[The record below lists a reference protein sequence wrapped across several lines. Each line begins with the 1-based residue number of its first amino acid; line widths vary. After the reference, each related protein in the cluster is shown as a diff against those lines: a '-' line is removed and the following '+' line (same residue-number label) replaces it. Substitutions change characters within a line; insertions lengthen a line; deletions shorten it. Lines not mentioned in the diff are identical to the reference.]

1 MQIAWSQARQRNFGA
16 VVGAFR
22 EVGRINALPSPG
34 WQPPSRHP
42 PSWSGLLRR
51 LRLDGSRKE
60 RKEAPRFATFAE
72 DFLGVYA
79 ANNNKYSTLTA
90 KKSAFKHHLV
100 PAFGRFRLDEI
111 GMRDIETY
119 KAKKLA
125 DGLKPK
131 SVNNHLTMLRKALS
145 VAVDWELLSHVPKVH
160 WLKGP
165 QPEFDFLSFEEA
177 DRFLQA
183 ADPEWQPMFTLA
195 LRTGLR
201 LGELRALRWD
211 DVDLVAGRLMVRRCD
226 WRGHLGT
233 PKSGR
238 NRELPLS
245 GDALAALKAQRHL
258 RGELVLRRSR
268 TGMEGE
274 RVQVAPLACL
284 QEGRAAPDQL
294 ARAAAQLRFAPGDA
308 AGAAQGGA
316 GADGP
321 CDDRDDAPLRAPQ
334 SRGWPERGAAA
345 GSAWQRRGNGHWARC
360 QLAIVT
366 EENWWRRRESKA

>member
-1 MQIAWSQARQRNFGA
+1 
-16 VVGAFR
+16 
-22 EVGRINALPSPG
+22 
-34 WQPPSRHP
+34 
-42 PSWSGLLRR
+42 
-51 LRLDGSRKE
+51 
-60 RKEAPRFATFAE
+60 
-72 DFLGVYA
+72 VYA
-79 ANNNKYSTLTA
+79 ANNNKYSALTA

-258 RGELVLRRSR
+258 RGELVFCAEAGRAWKENECKWPLWRACKKAGLRRISWHVLR
-268 TGMEGE
+268 HSFASHLVMQ
-274 RVQVAPLACL
+274 RVPLKAV
-284 QEGRAAPDQL
+284 QELMGHATIEMTLRYAHLSPEVGRNAVQL
-294 ARAAAQLRFAPGDA
+294 LD
-308 AGAAQGGA
+308 
-316 GADGP
+316 
-321 CDDRDDAPLRAPQ
+321 
-334 SRGWPERGAAA
+334 
-345 GSAWQRRGNGHWARC
+345 RRGNGVATGTGP
-360 QLAIVT
+360 AA
-366 EENWWRRRESKA
+366 N